1 MTPLRTR
8 ADRGAIEMLTGWM
21 GEHYFRTF
29 LPSDDDSAPFDVVL
43 NQRDRRAGITIGG
56 LGVESGQSGTSTIE
70 ELLTSDVEVG
80 SYVLWVPP
88 GAEIPADEPELSA
101 FRVRVANGMRGL
113 EANERREV
121 RLPAKLLLAKT
132 GTEGEYVSVT
142 GELSTH
148 WTRISEGVDGS
159 FHLDSRALHRLPE
172 EQAELDILIS
182 RVRDRAAL
190 LNESERTHVD
200 VHDYWLVSRL
210 PGDEPA
216 GVTSVGAPPDFN
228 PADGA
233 SIRRL
238 LRQHIS
244 RATEQRQ
251 EGECDFSVI
260 LLIGAFGHMEDE
272 MVTVALRGMNPTS
285 YSTVALIALVTDGR
299 VREILQPRS
308 LPWA

>member
-1 MTPLRTR
+1 M
-8 ADRGAIEMLTGWM
+8 EMLAAWM

-43 NQRDRRAGITIGG
+43 DQRDRRAGITIGG
-56 LGVESGQSGTSTIE
+56 LGVESGQPGANTIE

-88 GAEIPADEPELSA
+88 GAEIPADEPKLSE
-101 FRVRVANGMRGL
+101 FRIRIANGMRGL

-132 GTEGEYVSVT
+132 DTEGQYVSVT

-148 WTRISEGVDGS
+148 WTSISEGVDGA

-172 EQAELDILIS
+172 EQAEVDILIS
-182 RVRDRAAL
+182 RVRDRAGL
-190 LNESERTHVD
+190 LNQGERTHVD
-200 VHDYWLVSRL
+200 LHDYWLVSRL
-210 PGDEPA
+210 PSDEPA
-216 GVTSVGAPPDFN
+216 GVTSIGAPPEFN

-238 LRQHIS
+238 LRQHIG
-244 RATEQRQ
+244 RATEQRKA
-251 EGECDFSVI
+251 GECDFSV
-260 LLIGAFGHMEDE
+260 LLLVAGLGHMKDE

-285 YSTVALIALVTDGR
+285 YSTVDLITLVADGR

>member
-1 MTPLRTR
+1 M
-8 ADRGAIEMLTGWM
+8 EMLAAWM

-29 LPSDDDSAPFDVVL
+29 LPSDGDSAPFDVVL
-43 NQRDRRAGITIGG
+43 NQRDRRVGITIGG
-56 LGVESGQSGTSTIE
+56 LGVEGGQPAADSVE

-80 SYVLWVPP
+80 SYALWVPP
-88 GAEIPADEPELSA
+88 AAEIPADEPELSA
-101 FRVRVANGMRGL
+101 FRVRIANGMRGL
-113 EANERREV
+113 EVNERREV

-132 GTEGEYVSVT
+132 DIDGQYVSVT

-148 WTRISEGVDGS
+148 WTRISEGVDGA

-172 EQAELDILIS
+172 EGAELDILIS

-190 LNESERTHVD
+190 LNEGERTDVD

-216 GVTSVGAPPDFN
+216 GVTSVGAPTEFN
-228 PADGA
+228 PSDGA

-238 LRQHIS
+238 LREHIG
-244 RATEQRQ
+244 RAAEQRQ
-251 EGECDFSVI
+251 ASECDFSV
-260 LLIGAFGHMEDE
+260 LLLVAAFGHMEDE
-272 MVTVALRGMNPTS
+272 MVTVALRGMNPAS
-285 YSTVALIALVTDGR
+285 YSTVDLIALVTDGR